1 MTISQQNVP
10 LTPANTR
17 EEFAP
22 SGHARLDPQNPWP
35 GLEAY
40 EESSSKFFFGRDP
53 EANELFRLILLAP
66 LTAVYSKS
74 GLGKTSLLQA
84 GLFPLLRA
92 KRYLPVRMRLDFN
105 ESLKDPPL
113 TQVKRRLTEALASVK
128 ADYPLPDS
136 DETLWEYLH
145 RVDAEFWSEDNFPLT
160 PVLVFDQF
168 EELFS
173 RTGGNLELI
182 RQVFNSLA
190 DLIEN
195 RIPSELVRAGARH
208 RRSRLDL
215 LSQRYRIVL
224 CFREDFLPEI
234 RTWERQVPSLL
245 RNYLRLEPMSR
256 QRAIEAVQCA
266 GKSVLA
272 EGVAPAIVD
281 FVGKLDPKDDTTT
294 VYRNMVIEPVL
305 LSLCCYQLNRR
316 RDSGAKID
324 IALVEKAGQ
333 DILESFYSEALE
345 DPEAKGPPDVARFIE
360 DYLIQGEH
368 FRGDYPKQEAL
379 DENKLQLR
387 QLAALTE
394 RYHLLRITHRGDTSR
409 IELIHDRLVP
419 VVHKAREQRRI
430 QARQEEQER
439 QAREA
444 QQERD
449 KERARNAELQQQR
462 DAVSRSLKKATR
474 LRNIAIAFATLCFL
488 LVALLV
494 GIGWFFERSQL
505 IAGVTV
511 NTARLAEGRL
521 ALKPGSEPLEQTIY
535 RGLAAYR
542 LSENLTH
549 GLYYRLIRFFAPDFA
564 QRLVGGSQA
573 MADSLATLHLGL
585 DASAYL
591 RKAVRINKL
600 MPTPG
605 LAYSPDGRILAV
617 GGYDGRV
624 WLLDSGTYAEN
635 GARLD
640 CGQSSEPVWSLSFNK
655 EGTRLAAGYSNDAG
669 DDSLD
674 NYDATLGSGLV
685 CVFDLK
691 NRSLLRKWSG
701 KDLWQKRANVYSV
714 AFGGATD
721 AEFVVSGGTDKMLR
735 VLDVNTGEMRKAD
748 NQTAVV
754 AVAVDADS
762 RSVVSGGDD
771 GIIRVWDLATFGNPK
786 AQPMELKGH
795 ERTVEQ
801 IVFSP
806 ADPNVLISGGD
817 DGRII
822 VWNEKDGCR
831 LQQSKQ
837 QDARIYGIAVSQ
849 SGKLVAGAGADS
861 SVRLFRLFDKYP
873 SCRNR
878 KGSSS
883 ASSSFAEPPEFDV
896 MKDGRLS
903 GHGGL
908 VLAVAFKPVVNGAS
922 SGGQRLA
929 SAGQEGSIRI
939 WGPKTD
945 GFSSEEIS
953 LDSVTA
959 LAISPDSN
967 TIAVGDES
975 GRIYLSNR
983 PKRNAEPTRFSP
995 ENHWAAHQGPVRS
1008 LMYFKV
1014 NNSWQLI
1021 SGGEDGVLKRWD
1033 TNTQSNIGHDMRDP
1047 DSGKQAEAIRSVAV
1061 SPDGKKL
1068 ASGSRDGTV
1077 RLWNPVTGEF
1087 IQRIEK
1093 PKDAERYELYAVG
1106 FSRDSK
1112 YLAIGSNL
1120 STLRVLEL
1128 ESPDKQRLLYGHS
1141 LEVKAISRNQA
1152 GWLLSAG
1159 RDGSVLQWEQVAVT
1173 RPETRALQTRD
1184 DFRYRMGMRNG
1195 LRNTKPLIA
1204 MDASA
1209 DGKLI
1214 LTGGEGGQIQ
1224 LWDGMEHVL
1233 IGTRFHGHQED
1244 IRAVALA
1251 PDASYFVTAD
1261 STKVLVWP
1269 GPNDWADIVCS
1280 KLSSNMSREDWR
1292 AWVSPKLPY
1301 TEQCPGLKIASDEAS
1316 NASSQ

>member
-1 MTISQQNVP
+1 MTISQQNANI
-10 LTPANTR
+10 TPADTA
-17 EEFAP
+17 EDFAP
-22 SGHARLDPQNPWP
+22 GGQTHLDSENPWP

-40 EESSSKFFFGRDP
+40 EESASKFFFGRDP
-53 EANELFRLILLAP
+53 EANELLRLILLAP
-66 LTAVYSKS
+66 LTVVYSKS

-92 KRYLPVRMRLDFN
+92 KQYLPVRMRLDFN
-105 ESLKDPPL
+105 QGLKDPPL
-113 TQVKRRLTEALASVK
+113 TEVKRRLTEALSSVR
-128 ADYPLPDS
+128 AEYPPPDN

-145 RVDAEFWSEDNFPLT
+145 RRDAEFWSEDNYPLT

-173 RTGGNLELI
+173 RTGGNLDLI
-182 RQVFNSLA
+182 KQVFNSLA

-195 RIPSELVRAGARH
+195 RIPPELVSQGARQ

-245 RNYLRLEPMSR
+245 RNYLRLDPMSR
-256 QRAIEAVQCA
+256 KRAIEAVQWA

-272 EGVAPAIVD
+272 DGVAPAIVD
-281 FVGKLDPKDDTTT
+281 FVGKMDPKDDTTT
-294 VYRNMVIEPVL
+294 VYRTMVIEPVL

-316 RDSGAKID
+316 KAPGTKID
-324 IALVEKAGQ
+324 IALIEKAGQ
-333 DILESFYSEALE
+333 DILESFYREALE
-345 DPEAKGPPDVARFIE
+345 DPEVKGPPDVACFIE

-379 DENKLQLR
+379 DENRLQRR
-387 QLAALTE
+387 QLATLTE
-394 RYHLLRITHRGDTSR
+394 RYHLLRITHRGDTQR

-444 QQERD
+444 QEERD
-449 KERARNAELQQQR
+449 RERARSAELQQQR
-462 DAVSRSLKKATR
+462 DAVSRSLKRATH
-474 LRNIAIAFATLCFL
+474 LRNLAIVFASLCFL
-488 LVALLV
+488 LVALVV
-494 GIGWFFERSQL
+494 GIGWFFERAQL

-521 ALKPGSEPLEQTIY
+521 ALKPGSEPMEQTIY

-549 GLYYRLIRFFAPDFA
+549 NLGYRLIRFLAPDFA
-564 QRLVGGSQA
+564 ERLVGGSQA

-591 RKAVRINKL
+591 RKAIRINKL

-605 LAYSPDGRILAV
+605 LAYSPDGRTLAV
-617 GGYDGRV
+617 GGYDGKV
-624 WLLDSGTYAEN
+624 WLLDTDTFAEN
-635 GARLD
+635 GAQLD
-640 CGQSSEPVWSLSFNK
+640 CGQSSEPVWSLAFNK
-655 EGTRLAAGYSNDAG
+655 SGTRLAAGYSNAAG
-669 DDSLD
+669 DGSLN
-674 NYDATLGSGLV
+674 NYDTTLGSGLI

-691 NRSLLRKWSG
+691 TRSLLRKWSG
-701 KDLWQKRANVYSV
+701 RDLWQKPANVYSV
-714 AFGGATD
+714 AFGGSHNS
-721 AEFVVSGGTDKMLR
+721 EFVVSGGTDKMLR
-735 VLDVNTGEMRKAD
+735 VLDVNNGEMREAAH
-748 NQTAVV
+748 QTDVV

-762 RSVVSGGDD
+762 RIVASGGDD
-771 GIIRVWDLATFGNPK
+771 GIIRVWDLASFGNSQAKPI
-786 AQPMELKGH
+786 ELRGH
-795 ERTVEQ
+795 DSTVEQ

-806 ADPNVLISGGD
+806 ASPNVLVSGAD

-822 VWNEKDGCR
+822 VWNAKEGCR

-861 SVRLFRLFDKYP
+861 SVRLFRLLDDVP
-873 SCRNR
+873 DCRNQ
-878 KGSSS
+878 KGSR
-883 ASSSFAEPPEFDV
+883 ASSRAVEPPEFDV
-896 MKDGRLS
+896 IKDGRLS

-908 VLAVAFKPVVNGAS
+908 VLSVAFKPVANRTVA
-922 SGGQRLA
+922 GGQRLA

-945 GFSSEEIS
+945 GFSLQELSI
-953 LDSVTA
+953 DHPTA
-959 LAISPDSN
+959 LAIHPDSS

-975 GRIYLSNR
+975 GRIYLSSR
-983 PKRNAEPTRFSP
+983 PERNAEPARLLPQT
-995 ENHWAAHQGPVRS
+995 HWDAHQGPVRS
-1008 LMYFKV
+1008 LIYFKV
-1014 NNSWQLI
+1014 ADTWQLL
-1021 SGGEDGVLKRWD
+1021 SAGEDGVLKRWD
-1033 TNTQSNIGHDMRDP
+1033 LNTHRIVGPNMEDP
-1047 DSGKQAEAIRSVAV
+1047 DSPTQAIRSVAL
-1061 SPDGKKL
+1061 SPDGSKL

-1077 RLWNPVTGEF
+1077 RLWNLFTGEL
-1087 IQRIEK
+1087 IRRIEK
-1093 PKDAERYELYAVG
+1093 PKDVERYELYAVG
-1106 FSRDSK
+1106 FSLDGK

-1120 STLRVLEL
+1120 STLRVVDVDR
-1128 ESPDKQRLLYGHS
+1128 PDRQRLLYGHS
-1141 LEVKAISRNQA
+1141 LEVKAVSRNRV

-1159 RDGSVLQWEQVAVT
+1159 RDGSILQWEETSVT
-1173 RPETRALQTRD
+1173 RPETQDSQTRD
-1184 DFRYRMGMRNG
+1184 DFRYRMGMRHG
-1195 LRNTKPLIA
+1195 LRNTRPVTA
-1204 MDASA
+1204 MDTSA

-1214 LTGGEGGQIQ
+1214 LTGGEGGQVQ
-1224 LWDGMEHVL
+1224 LWDGIEHVL
-1233 IGTRFHGHQED
+1233 IGTRFHGHQEE
-1244 IRAVALA
+1244 ISAVALA
-1251 PDASYFVTAD
+1251 SDSSYFVTAD

-1269 GPNDWADIVCS
+1269 GPNEWANIVCS
-1280 KLSSNMSREDWR
+1280 KLSSNMSHEEWR

-1301 TEQCPGLKIASDEAS
+1301 TAQCPELKIASDEAPHTKL
-1316 NASSQ
+1316 Q